1 MIVNGV
7 RTNSLPLSELQE
19 ICLALIGVS
28 LCSGNYTVILS
39 SLGFLTKLG
48 KSLSDEQQ
56 RVLAST
62 LWTELQRLLKLVHD
76 IPQKPELQYMRS
88 LGDMGGF
95 GIMRKLHF
103 QKQNFY
109 YNSMTTDGQYLYLYV
124 SAAYGG
130 MFKIGTGENSEAGCV
145 YLFHPVNKVEEVS
158 WVYVRGK
165 LYLRCS
171 SKEAKNLDVID
182 PETFKTEGSIQLH
195 CPSLFGHQI
204 VQNINKNS
212 PLLTDGQHL
221 YIVGKRLTTEKLPEP
236 PKP

>member
-1 MIVNGV
+1 M
-7 RTNSLPLSELQE
+7 
-19 ICLALIGVS
+19 CKAFIGVAIRS
-28 LCSGNYTVILS
+28 ANFSVVLS
-39 SLGFLTKLG
+39 ALSFLSDLG
-48 KSLSDEQQ
+48 KSLNSEQN
-56 RVLAST
+56 RVLACT
-62 LWTELQRLLKLVHD
+62 LWSELERLMKLINE
-76 IPQKPELQYMRS
+76 IPQKPQLQYLRS

-103 QKQNFY
+103 QKQNYY

-130 MFKIGTGENSEAGCV
+130 MFKIGTGENSEAGRV

-165 LYLRCS
+165 LYLRSS
-171 SKEAKNLDVID
+171 SKEAKNLDIID

-204 VQNINKNS
+204 VQNINKNN
-212 PLLTDGQHL
+212 PLLTDGQYL
-221 YIVGKRLTTEKLPEP
+221 YIVGKRLTTEKLPDP
-236 PKP
+236 PKA